1 MNIHLKQ
8 LEGFVSVVEQGS
20 FSRAAALLYTSPAA
34 LTQQMNTLERELECR
49 LLQRSY
55 RGAEPTA
62 AGRDFYPKAK
72 EILALA
78 AQAVRQCRAAG
89 KEDAVITVG
98 CYHENEIILL
108 QDYLRR
114 FAGICPD
121 IQVDFYNGDYR
132 EFYDLLLAGRL
143 DFFIH
148 PYDDFIEKKGLCFQ
162 ELGETQL
169 CCCMS
174 WSHPLAHKKRLSL
187 GDLTGQALIIGC
199 GCKSRCLDGFREH
212 IKETGLPVRLEQFDT
227 EGEVW
232 KHILTQDHLLL
243 SLYYSA
249 RSNANSTAILL
260 DWPQRYRY
268 GIIYRADA
276 SRPMRR
282 FLNFM
287 KEIASLEK
295 EKRF

>member
-8 LEGFVSVVEQGS
+8 LEGFAAVVEQGS

-34 LTQQMNTLERELECR
+34 LTQQMNVLERELGCR
-49 LLQRSY
+49 LLERSY
-55 RGAEPTA
+55 RGASPTP
-62 AGRDFYPKAK
+62 AGQDFYPKAK
-72 EILALA
+72 QILSLA
-78 AQAVRQCRAAG
+78 EQAVRQCQAAG
-89 KEDAVITVG
+89 REKTVVTVG

-108 QDYLRR
+108 QDYLQR

-121 IQVDFYNGDYR
+121 IQVDFYNHDYR
-132 EFYDLLLAGRL
+132 EFYDLLQAGRL

-148 PYDDFIEKKGLCFQ
+148 PYDDFLEKNGFCFC
-162 ELGETQL
+162 ELGQTQL

-174 WSHPLAHKKRLSL
+174 RTHPLAGRQQLSL
-187 GDLTGQALIIGC
+187 NDLQGQPLIIGC

-212 IKETGLPVRLEQFDT
+212 IKQEKLPIELRQFDT

-249 RSNANSTAILL
+249 GSNANSTKIPL
-260 DWPQRYRY
+260 DWPQKYRY

-276 SRPMRR
+276 SRATRR
-282 FLNFM
+282 FLNFI
-287 KEIASLEK
+287 KEITAA
-295 EKRF
+295 EKRGEL